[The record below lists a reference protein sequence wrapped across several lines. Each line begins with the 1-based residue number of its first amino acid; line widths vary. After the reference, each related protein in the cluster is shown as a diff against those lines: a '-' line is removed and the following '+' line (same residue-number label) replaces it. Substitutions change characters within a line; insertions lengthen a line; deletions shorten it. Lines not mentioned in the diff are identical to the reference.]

1 MTLPHVLTFTQKRH
15 VSISQ
20 RTMNTQMVLKW
31 PQEIFVICFNPLLEA
46 KRTNLEQ
53 NKGLFAISNSS
64 FITYWTIIC
73 TFWEVLKHSL
83 QSPELGMISWNLQ
96 TTYTL
101 LCQAPWCIRH
111 DELKLT
117 RLCMLHTTQKT
128 SGRFSLQLLIK
139 QLNQGTLGT
148 RVIQTLCLIQDD
160 SSIMQSWWHLHKI
173 WVEIIS
179 NN

>member
-1 MTLPHVLTFTQKRH
+1 
-15 VSISQ
+15 
-20 RTMNTQMVLKW
+20 
-31 PQEIFVICFNPLLEA
+31 
-46 KRTNLEQ
+46 
-53 NKGLFAISNSS
+53 
-64 FITYWTIIC
+64 
-73 TFWEVLKHSL
+73 
-83 QSPELGMISWNLQ
+83 MISWNLQ

-111 DELKLT
+111 DKLKLT

-148 RVIQTLCLIQDD
+148 RVIQTPCLIQDN

-179 NN
+179 NKSQTYSKFARSAYWLHGTGIPCSSVHKSILIKEWRRTFMYIAVLGTSVNNSMVSYLLIKDTLQCRPISIYSFSN